1 MKKLFIKDILRKG
14 KRGQKVE
21 ILGWVQIARKYK
33 KVIFLGIVDSTGYI
47 QVVISR
53 KRKAL
58 RLFTKAK
65 KIKTESSVKII
76 GTFQSRASN
85 DPEIDV
91 KEIEV
96 IGGVDLVLTPH
107 PRADFDIFNSKFT
120 NLTLKNRHLY
130 FRNQKF
136 MAIMNAR
143 CKFFDSVQKWF
154 KRCGFIEIHTP
165 ILTQIPLYE
174 HNTAFSLNFFGKKV
188 FLTQCSAF
196 YLESA
201 VHAFE
206 KVYNIGPSFRAE
218 ESKSRRHLSE
228 YWHLKAEIA
237 FANLDDIISF
247 AEKTIMNLA
256 KGIDRG
262 CKEELKTLGVELDIK
277 SVDSLPYP
285 RITYKEATQML
296 ERGNG
301 DFKDGHSLGSDE
313 IELISKKFN
322 TPFWITG
329 LPRSIEPFPYVVD
342 PNDPTV
348 TRTADLIAPG
358 ATGGEL
364 LGVAEKI
371 WDRREF
377 TRRLKEKG
385 KKLKDGYRW
394 YYELRKVGS
403 VPHAGMG
410 MGVERTI
417 RWLFKL
423 EHVRDAI
430 PFPRFF
436 RRTPYP

>member
-14 KRGQKVE
+14 KKGQKVE

-33 KVIFLGIVDSTGYI
+33 KVIFLGIIDSTGYI
-47 QVVISR
+47 QVVINK
-53 KRKAL
+53 KRKTL

-65 KIKTESSVKII
+65 KVKPESSVKII
-76 GTFQSRASN
+76 GTFRLHASN
-85 DPEIDV
+85 GPEIDV

-96 IGGVDLVLTPH
+96 IGGVDLVLTPRPH
-107 PRADFDIFNSKFT
+107 ADFNIFNPKFT
-120 NLTLKNRHLY
+120 DLTLKNRHLY
-130 FRNQKF
+130 LRNQKF
-136 MAIMNAR
+136 MAIMKAR
-143 CKFFDSVQKWF
+143 CKFFDFVHKWF

-174 HNTAFSLNFFGKKV
+174 HNTAFSLDFFDKRV

-218 ESKSRRHLSE
+218 ESKSRRHLAE
-228 YWHLKAEIA
+228 YWHLKTEIA
-237 FANLDDIISF
+237 FADLEDIISF
-247 AEKTIMNLA
+247 AEKTVVNLVKGVA
-256 KGIDRG
+256 KG
-262 CKEELKTLGVELDIK
+262 CKEELKTLEVELDLK
-277 SVDSLPYP
+277 SIDSLPYP

-296 ERGNG
+296 EKGSNG
-301 DFKDGHSLGSDE
+301 FKDGYSLGADE

-329 LPRSIEPFPYVVD
+329 LPRNIEPFPYVVD
-342 PNDPTV
+342 LDDPTV

-371 WDRREF
+371 WNRKELRS
-377 TRRLKEKG
+377 RLKEKG

-410 MGVERTI
+410 MGIERTI
-417 RWLFKL
+417 RWLL
-423 EHVRDAI
+423 QLGHVRDAI
-430 PFPRFF
+430 PFPRLF
-436 RRTPYP
+436 RRAPYP